1 MKNLIIFLF
10 IYSLFVSC
18 KKQNEDLN
26 PYPKYFL
33 ASGEPKENA
42 ILLKWTY
49 GFNQYNY
56 SLDSTHMSQSIEF
69 IKPDRFVVY
78 MGENPINLKPIKD
91 INPLDSSFNITN
103 LKTGVPYFLQVKMI
117 FNLHKYEIM
126 SQVIVTIPGKYES
139 PVRMSIP
146 NNFITNDIKGQIFYI
161 SYSPDTTQFVASIRE
176 KGAFFYN
183 YKTNKLTKISNNF
196 GLPIWSSTGD
206 ELLITKSYF
215 DFTSTLAN
223 IEIFNNSS
231 YLEFPQIKKKINLS
245 YNTIDGYTW
254 SRDEKNIL
262 FAVPLPTPAII
273 KKIDLETNQIE
284 NFSEPSRSDK
294 SSLNWIDNNNLLI
307 GGFSSLNGLVHNGY
321 SGVLNSTYIS
331 SPVIYNT
338 STKTYQNLWND
349 TNIGSIGFPTL
360 IQKNTKLAYISNQS
374 GYAAIWIY
382 DIKNNTFRQFTQ
394 RLSSEDIAIYN
405 LQWHETFGFLSFSFA
420 EHNNINDVKAFRVKV
435 N

>member
-1 MKNLIIFLF
+1 
-10 IYSLFVSC
+10 
-18 KKQNEDLN
+18 
-26 PYPKYFL
+26 
-33 ASGEPKENA
+33 
-42 ILLKWTY
+42 
-49 GFNQYNY
+49 
-56 SLDSTHMSQSIEF
+56 
-69 IKPDRFVVY
+69 
-78 MGENPINLKPIKD
+78 
-91 INPLDSSFNITN
+91 
-103 LKTGVPYFLQVKMI
+103 
-117 FNLHKYEIM
+117 
-126 SQVIVTIPGKYES
+126 
-139 PVRMSIP
+139 MSIP